1 MTAEKQYVDDFES
14 AYQGKTWTKGKVFGI
29 MAVVCIAMVIRDIG
43 MALIYGSIYD
53 KIALEGPDASVS
65 FLNYVFMVLLFALPL
80 VLPMILRF
88 TNGAYDNEIE
98 SPLFPSFNS
107 KSANIVMYVVVGLV
121 CIVPV
126 VLCMVGIFTSAY
138 MFVALNLAL
147 LIFTSVTVFY
157 YLGTYILQRARV
169 SLSKKYTLTT
179 LMMVL
184 TSAVALVAS
193 VGATV
198 GLHYAGVGTLGTHV
212 IGFVEARILDT
223 NTQEIVKDLLVEFI
237 IQAVLMFCSIALA
250 CIVGGLLYNLTQNI
264 IYAGVPTFVFA
275 YSNIILLQRAKE
287 ATDFLATASKNLAT
301 YEAKLAEAVKDK
313 DITNYTQKIAEIEEK
328 MPAQQVAMIISYVL
342 MGVMVVALIAI
353 GIRALVGLSKNLKE
367 NNN

>member
-1 MTAEKQYVDDFES
+1 MTAEKQYVDEFES
-14 AYQGKTWTKGKVFGI
+14 AYQGKTWTKGKIFGI

-107 KSANIVMYVVVGLV
+107 KSANIIMYVVVGLV

-126 VLCMVGIFTSAY
+126 VLCMVGVFTSAY

-198 GLHYAGVGTLGTHV
+198 GLHYAGVGSLITHMSEY
-212 IGFVEARILDT
+212 IKNWDMTEL
-223 NTQEIVKDLLVEFI
+223 I
-237 IQAVLMFCSIALA
+237 IKAVLMLVVVTMA
-250 CIVGGLLYNLTQNI
+250 CIISGLLYNLTQNI

-287 ATDFLATASKNLAT
+287 ASDFLASAAKNLDT
-301 YEAKLAEAVKDK
+301 YKDKLATAVKEK
-313 DITNYTQKIAEIEEK
+313 DIANYTQKIAEIEEK
-328 MPAQQVAMIISYVL
+328 MPVQQAGMIISYVL
-342 MGVMVVALIAI
+342 IGIMVVALVAI
-353 GIRALVGLSKNLKE
+353 GVRAVIGLSKNLKE
-367 NNN
+367 KNN